1 MHVIPILRALDI
13 IGAMP
18 LTDYQPSP
26 VKVILIDDH
35 YLIHESVTHQLSSH
49 PEIQLV
55 ATGIAGEQIEP
66 LIEEHHPKVVLLDL
80 GIPAKVGA
88 TIRQAGRFP
97 VLPAIRR
104 LRPKYP
110 ETHFIILSA
119 DIDSS
124 LIDAALDVEV
134 KGYLL
139 KDDELS
145 VQLPDAIRAVSKGG
159 VYFSKE
165 VAHQIMT
172 HKPARPRTEL
182 TPQQFAVLNAI
193 VSNANLPY
201 VEHARTLGIAE
212 DTFRNHLRAIF
223 EKLGASNIT
232 FALIRAIQLGLIPPH
247 LLGLRY
253 MEPN

>member
-1 MHVIPILRALDI
+1 MSE
-13 IGAMP
+13 
-18 LTDYQPSP
+18 TDTPSQP

-35 YLIHESVTHQLSSH
+35 YLIHESVTHQLSRH
-49 PEIQLV
+49 PEFQL
-55 ATGIAGEQIEP
+55 AASGFAGEQIEP
-66 LIEEHHPKVVLLDL
+66 LIEAHRPNVILLDL
-80 GIPAKVGA
+80 GIPAKTG
-88 TIRQAGRFP
+88 TSIRQAGRFP

-119 DIDSS
+119 DVDAA

-145 VQLPDAIRAVSKGG
+145 TQLPDAIRAVSKGG

-165 VAHQIMT
+165 VAHQILA

-182 TPQQFAVLNAI
+182 TQQQLAVLHAI
-193 VSNANLPY
+193 VSNANLTHA
-201 VEHARTLGIAE
+201 EHANHMGIAE
-212 DTFRNHLRAIF
+212 DTFRNHLRAIY
-223 EKLGASNIT
+223 EKLGATNIT
-232 FALIRAIQLGLIPPH
+232 FALIRAIQLGFIPPH
-247 LLGLRY
+247 LLGLRH
-253 MEPN
+253 METN

>member
-1 MHVIPILRALDI
+1 MSQTETSSTV
-13 IGAMP
+13 
-18 LTDYQPSP
+18 

-35 YLIHESVTHQLSSH
+35 YLIHESVAHQLSGH
-49 PEIQLV
+49 PEFQLV
-55 ATGIAGEQIEP
+55 ATGVAGEQIEP
-66 LIEEHHPKVVLLDL
+66 LIEEHQPHIALLDL
-80 GIPAKVGA
+80 GIPAKVGT

-119 DIDSS
+119 EIDNL
-124 LIDAALDVEV
+124 LIEAALNVEV

-159 VYFSKE
+159 LYFSKE
-165 VAHQIMT
+165 VAHQIME
-172 HKPARPRTEL
+172 HKPAKPRTEL
-182 TPQQFAVLNAI
+182 TKQQLAVLYTIVANAKA
-193 VSNANLPY
+193 SYA
-201 VEHARTLGIAE
+201 EHAVTMGIAE
-212 DTFRNHLRAIF
+212 DTFRNHVRAIF
-223 EKLGASNIT
+223 EKLEATNIT

-247 LLGLRY
+247 LLGLRF
-253 MEPN
+253 MEPNPVPESG